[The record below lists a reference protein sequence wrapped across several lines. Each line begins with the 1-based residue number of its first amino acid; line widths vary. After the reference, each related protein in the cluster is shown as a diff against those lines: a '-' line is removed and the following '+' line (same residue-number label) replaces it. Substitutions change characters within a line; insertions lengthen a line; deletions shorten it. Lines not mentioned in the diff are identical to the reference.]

1 MPSARAVRNTAI
13 AGGLGLAGVYAYEVV
28 QYHRSA
34 SRGFSLDEPPAPG
47 SPDFARLVE
56 ALTVAPL
63 REGNRVTV
71 LRNGCEIFPAM
82 LDAIKAAERTVDFA
96 TYVYWTGSIAPEFAD
111 ALAERAKAGVEV
123 NVLLDAVGAAKMEPA
138 LVERLEQSGATVAWF
153 RPVRWWTLNKLNNRS
168 HRKILVVDGRVG
180 FTGGVG
186 IAEEWTGD
194 CEDPGHWRDT
204 HVRVEGPAA
213 RDLLGG
219 FLDNWAEATNRIL
232 SGRDHLPAVDGFD
245 DGVQVQVTRSNA
257 EKGSTDAEQLFYA
270 AIACARERLW
280 LTTAYFAPRRAFV
293 EALCEAV
300 RRGVDVR
307 VLVNG
312 PHIDRHLVRRAG
324 QQTYDQLLASGVRLF
339 EYQRTMLH
347 AKTLSVDSAWAT
359 IGSINFDNRSFALND
374 ELNLAVRDPA
384 VVATFE
390 RHFLADLDDAVELD
404 LDAWRAR
411 PLAQRAREVGG
422 ALLRREL

>member
-1 MPSARAVRNTAI
+1 MPSARGVRNTAI
-13 AGGLGLAGVYAYEVV
+13 AGGLGLAAVYAYEAV
-28 QYHRSA
+28 QYRRSA
-34 SRGFSLDEPPAPG
+34 SKGFTLEDPPAPG
-47 SPDFARLVE
+47 SPDFSRLVE

-71 LRNGCEIFPAM
+71 LRNGSEIFPAM
-82 LDAIKAAERTVDFA
+82 LDAIRAAERTVDFA

-111 ALAERAKAGVEV
+111 ALAERARAGVEV
-123 NVLLDAVGAAKMEPA
+123 NVLLDAVGAAQMEQE
-138 LVERLEQSGATVAWF
+138 LIDRLEESGATVAWF
-153 RPVRWWTLNKLNNRS
+153 RPVRWWTLNKLNNRT

-186 IAEEWTGD
+186 IAEEWTGN
-194 CEDPGHWRDT
+194 CEDPEHWRDT
-204 HVRVEGPAA
+204 HVRVEGPAT

-219 FLDNWAEATNRIL
+219 FLDNWAEATQCIL
-232 SGRDHLPAVDGFD
+232 SGRYHLPDLDGFD
-245 DGVQVQVTRSNA
+245 DGVQVQVTRSSA
-257 EKGSTDAEQLFYA
+257 EKGSTDAEQLFYT

-293 EALCEAV
+293 DALCEAV

-312 PHIDRHLVRRAG
+312 PHIDKNLVRRAG
-324 QQTYDQLLASGVRLF
+324 QQAYDRLLASGVRIF

-347 AKTLSVDSAWAT
+347 TKTLAVDSAWAT
-359 IGSINFDNRSFALND
+359 VGSINFDNRSFSLND

-390 RHFLADLDDAVELD
+390 KHFLADLDDAVELD
-404 LDAWRAR
+404 HDGWRAR
-411 PLAQRAREVGG
+411 PLALRARELSG
-422 ALLRREL
+422 ALLRRQL

>member
-1 MPSARAVRNTAI
+1 VRNTAI
-13 AGGLGLAGVYAYEVV
+13 AGGLGLAGVYAYEAV